1 MSRDPIQY
9 VRSLELPDA
18 PPRRATRGGLTESAA
33 VAGSFGEP
41 QQAAVVAVGAQ
52 LAEFGAS
59 VLPGQRS
66 AVADCL
72 LLAQLAANK
81 AAAADADV
89 LAWYARYVEVLQ
101 NIGWTTRSMEFKDT
115 SADDNDSG
123 VHKAILPVLTA
134 ALGPAMAAT
143 SLVISVLK
151 GLQEMD
157 ASSPWITIFD
167 RSSTHVRGA
176 KFQLGSV
183 AADAGQMRFKLV
195 ALAIE
200 ARKEITQVLFFKLSS
215 EHARLRAA
223 EGELDIALDR
233 LESIQAAVAA
243 RVQPFLLDNIG
254 RIEL

>member
-1 MSRDPIQY
+1 MSRDPLQY
-9 VRSLELPDA
+9 VRELALPQA
-18 PPRRATRGGLTESAA
+18 GRRVTRGGETVA
-33 VAGSFGEP
+33 VPAFGAG
-41 QQAAVVAVGAQ
+41 QQVVAVGAQ
-52 LAEFGAS
+52 LAEFRPL
-59 VLPGQRS
+59 VRPDQRA

-81 AAAADADV
+81 ASSGNTDV
-89 LAWYARYVEVLQ
+89 MDWYAKYVEVLQ

-115 SADDNDSG
+115 AVGDDNAG
-123 VHKAILPVLTA
+123 VHQAVLPVLTA
-134 ALGPAMAAT
+134 ALGGAALAAG

-157 ASSPWITIFD
+157 AGSPWITIFD
-167 RSSTHVRGA
+167 RSSTHVSGA

-183 AADAGQMRFKLV
+183 DADETAGVVTVRLA

-200 ARKEITQVLFFKLSS
+200 ARKEITQVLFFKLAS

-223 EGELDIALDR
+223 EGHFDIGFER
-233 LESIQAAVAA
+233 LQAIQAAVAA

-254 RIEL
+254 KIEL